1 MRVGIL
7 YSGGK
12 DSNITMYKVYL
23 QGYEIACLI
32 TIIPA
37 SDESMLFHYPNAAY
51 TSIQVECLQLPLI
64 SSTSDGEASLE
75 ELLIKAR
82 ERFGIDG
89 VVSGAI
95 ASRYQYERFTSIASR
110 VGLKHIAPCYGE
122 DQYMHMQEL
131 LANNFSVMITSVSA
145 YGLDASMLGRVIDA
159 KLLSRLRDLSIKYG
173 FNLSFEGGEAE
184 TFVLDM
190 PLFRKRI
197 SVDGYRV
204 HWDGVRGHIEFM
216 DLSIK
221 DKLVTLSSR

>member
-12 DSNITMYKVYL
+12 DSNIALYKAYH

-32 TIIPA
+32 TIVPA
-37 SDESMLFHYPNAAY
+37 SDESMLFHYPNAEY
-51 TSIQVECLQLPLI
+51 TSVQAECLGLPLI
-64 SSTSDGEASLE
+64 SSRVRDSDGESSLI
-75 ELLIKAR
+75 ELLTHAR
-82 ERFGIDG
+82 ERFGIG
-89 VVSGAI
+89 GIVTGAI
-95 ASRYQYERFTSIASR
+95 ASRYQYERFSSIASM

-131 LANNFSVMITSVSA
+131 LANNFSVVITSVSA
-145 YGLDASMLGRVIDA
+145 HGLDVSMLGRVIDSDM
-159 KLLSRLRDLSIKYG
+159 LSRLRDLSIKYG

-197 SVDGYRV
+197 VVDGCAVR
-204 HWDGVRGHIEFM
+204 WDGVRGHVEFT
-216 DLSIK
+216 DLSVE
-221 DKLVTLSSR
+221 DK

>member
-1 MRVGIL
+1 MRLGIL

-12 DSNITMYKVYL
+12 DSNIAMYKAYL
-23 QGYEIACLI
+23 QGHEIACLI

-37 SDESMLFHYPNAAY
+37 SDESMLFHYPNAPY
-51 TSIQVECLQLPLI
+51 TSVQAECLGLPLI
-64 SSTSDGEASLE
+64 SSISSSDEEGLLE
-75 ELLIKAR
+75 ELLTNAS

-89 VVSGAI
+89 VVTGAI

-159 KLLSRLRDLSIKYG
+159 DMLSRLRDLSIKYG

-190 PLFRKRI
+190 PLFMKRI
-197 SVDGYRV
+197 VVDCYTL
-204 HWDGVRGHIEFM
+204 HWDGVRGYVEFT
-216 DLSIK
+216 DLSIE
-221 DKLVTLSSR
+221 DK